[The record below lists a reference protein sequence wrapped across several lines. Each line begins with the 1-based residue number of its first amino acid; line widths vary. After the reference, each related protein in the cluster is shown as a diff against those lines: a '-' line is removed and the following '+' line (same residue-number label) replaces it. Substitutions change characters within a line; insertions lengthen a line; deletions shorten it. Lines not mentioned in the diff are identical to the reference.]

1 MTTADPGAGA
11 TRTDTLLAED
21 LLLLLFQPA
30 SGTIA
35 GENTLFYVLGGA
47 VVTEL
52 AQSGGVTIDDAG
64 LRGHL
69 VRAAGDTPPADPVL
83 AQTWEYVDKPRGI
96 QTVIAAMGPT
106 LRGALLDRLVERG
119 ILRRESGRALGFIPT
134 TTLELADT
142 DRRAQL
148 VGRLRAVLVDG
159 AAADDRVAS
168 LIALIS
174 ASGSLPYFDA
184 EIPWNSTV
192 ATRGTA
198 FERGDTGAEAAG
210 QAVTRTM
217 AAVVVN
223 AMVAAAVLPGR

>member
-1 MTTADPGAGA
+1 MTTEDAPADG
-11 TRTDTLLAED
+11 TRTQALLAED
-21 LLLLLFQPA
+21 LLLLLFQPE

-52 AQSGGVTIDDAG
+52 AQSGDVTIEDAG

-69 VRAAGDTPPADPVL
+69 VSAAGDVPPADPVL
-83 AQTWEYVDKPRGI
+83 AQTWEYVDKPRGV
-96 QTVIAAMGPT
+96 QTVLAAMGPT

-119 ILRRESGRALGFIPT
+119 DLRRVSGKVLGLIPT
-134 TTLELADT
+134 TTLELGDA
-142 DRRAQL
+142 DRRARL
-148 VGRLRAVLVDG
+148 VERVRAVLVDG
-159 AAADDRVAS
+159 AAADDSTGA

-174 ASGSLPYFDA
+174 ASGSLPYFDR

-192 ATRGTA
+192 ATRGKE
-198 FERGDTGAEAAG
+198 FERGDTGADAAG
-210 QAVTRTM
+210 QAVARTM

-223 AMVAAAVLPGR
+223 AMVAAAVLPRT